1 MNMYIWGIGAVNQL
15 FLRGSYTQLVFKKT
29 EELSDR
35 VHSL

>member
-15 FLRGSYTQLVFKKT
+15 FLRGSYTQISFQKNEV
-29 EELSDR
+29 LSGR